1 MNDSSGQINNLEKQ
15 IINSAFM
22 RVIVYQSTD
31 YLSTLTYWKYISK
44 KYGFSFYSL
53 FILDQTFM
61 DWAFLKYDACAG
73 HKS

>member
-1 MNDSSGQINNLEKQ
+1 MTVVAKS
-15 IINSAFM
+15 IISYSAFM

-61 DWAFLKYDACAG
+61 D
-73 HKS
+73 